1 MQHYEEDLNK
11 LKKSLIP
18 ITVRS
23 SKKQENNLV
32 IWKWNQK
39 RCKNWCKKKYS
50 FRKKCVIANNRWVEY

>member
-11 LKKSLIP
+11 LKRSLIP

-32 IWKWNQK
+32 I
-39 RCKNWCKKKYS
+39 
-50 FRKKCVIANNRWVEY
+50 